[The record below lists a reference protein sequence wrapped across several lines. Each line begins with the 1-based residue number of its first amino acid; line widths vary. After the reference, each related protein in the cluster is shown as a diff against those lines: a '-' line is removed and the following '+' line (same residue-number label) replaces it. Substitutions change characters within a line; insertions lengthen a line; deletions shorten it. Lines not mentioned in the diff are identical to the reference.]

1 MGPFYCRCASLVL
14 PKGARTFEFENQ
26 GRSQEKMNKVYFVL
40 KYIFSFLSSIYLFTL
55 GFWSSKN
62 RTLIDQ
68 ISSHFGLHPRRVHPK
83 IPQVDLIEWV
93 PVSPAITL
101 VRSGFE
107 DGGLTLRELTALNAL
122 VSILKPKSLFEIGSF
137 TGRTT
142 ENLAA
147 NGPKSS
153 KIYTLDLPSS
163 SSYFE
168 LALDPGDQK
177 YTPDLRRSTKKI
189 VRGSGAKVK
198 KLYGDSMT
206 FDFSPYKSKIDFVFV
221 DGSHAKP
228 YVRNDSLRALEMLRK
243 GRGVIVWH
251 DYDSW
256 EGVTSALNELSASFP
271 HPLVW
276 LRGTHLVCCFAGL
289 TPPLTPPL
297 KNKR

>member
-1 MGPFYCRCASLVL
+1 
-14 PKGARTFEFENQ
+14 
-26 GRSQEKMNKVYFVL
+26 MNKLYFVL
-40 KYIFSFLSSIYLFTL
+40 KYIVAFFSSLYLFTL

-68 ISSHFGLHPRRVHPK
+68 ISGHFGLHPRRVHPK
-83 IPQVDLIEWV
+83 IPQIDLIEWV

-107 DGGLTLRELTALNAL
+107 DGGVTLRELTALNVL
-122 VSILKPKSLFEIGSF
+122 VSVLKPKTIFEIGSF
-137 TGRTT
+137 KGRTT

-147 NGPKSS
+147 NTPKTSQ
-153 KIYTLDLPSS
+153 IYTLDLPSD

-177 YTPDLRRSTKKI
+177 YIPNRRRGSKKI
-189 VRGSGAKVK
+189 VKGSGAKIK

-206 FDFSPYKSKIDFVFV
+206 FDFSLYKSKIDFVFV
-221 DGSHAKP
+221 DGSHAES
-228 YVRNDSLRALEMLRK
+228 YVRKDSFRALEMLRK
-243 GRGVIVWH
+243 GRGLIVWH

-256 EGVTSALNELSASFP
+256 EGVTRALNELSTSFP

-276 LRGTHLVCCFAGL
+276 LRGTKLVCCFAGL
-289 TPPLTPPL
+289 TPPL
-297 KNKR
+297 KNKK